1 MDFLSITDMIR
12 KGILVS
18 TGEICQQHQQEYYQR
33 KTPNGLTKPFCL
45 SCQKDQINKQEEQGV
60 ARGLKNRLDLHSY
73 KVFQRDSILSKEM
86 ERADFTNFAVE
97 NELDQRALNFAKR
110 MHRHYFKGGLGN
122 TIFSGKAGVGKSHL
136 AVSIAKQLN
145 EDFKKIN
152 EPKSVIFIPVSR
164 LFSKIQDS
172 FNHRND
178 FTEHRAVELLTRVD
192 FLFLDDLGVENANN
206 EWKQQVLTDILD
218 NRDKTIITTNAT
230 SGELAQNYTP
240 RLLDRI
246 LKGVEKDDQRGIPS
260 QVFKFPEDAI
270 SKRRRAF

>member
-1 MDFLSITDMIR
+1 MIR
-12 KGILVS
+12 QGILVS

-45 SCQKDQINKQEEQGV
+45 SCQKDQINKQEERGV
-60 ARGLKNRLDLHSY
+60 ARGLKNGLDLHSY

-110 MHRHYFKGGLGN
+110 THRHYFKGGLGN

-260 QVFKFPEDAI
+260 KVFKFPEDAI